1 MRSSG
6 ISHSSFSGPFSD
18 RWGHDPV
25 RAAEEDIRRY
35 LIRHGVLTPPRAT
48 APGNGRTALCFLGIY
63 AAIALVAVI
72 GLYCLARLDCDPLFS
87 DHGLTAACRNRAG
100 NLAKIIG
107 PASDAY
113 SGFMLSGLQQ

>member
-6 ISHSSFSGPFSD
+6 ISHGSFPGPFPD
-18 RWGHDPV
+18 HWGRDPV

-35 LIRHGVLTPPRAT
+35 LNRHGILTRPAP

-63 AAIALVAVI
+63 AAIALVALV

-87 DHGLTAACRNRAG
+87 DRGLTAACRNRAD

-107 PASDAY
+107 PASDGY
-113 SGFMLSGLQQ
+113 SGFMLSGLPQ

>member
-6 ISHSSFSGPFSD
+6 ISHSSFPSPFSD
-18 RWGHDPV
+18 NWGRDPV

-35 LIRHGVLTPPRAT
+35 LDRHGILTRPAP

-63 AAIALVAVI
+63 AAIALVALI
-72 GLYCLARLDCDPLFS
+72 GLDCLAPLECDPLFS
-87 DHGLTAACRNRAG
+87 DHGLTAACRNHAG

-107 PASDAY
+107 PASDGY
-113 SGFMLSGLQQ
+113 SSFMLSGFPQ